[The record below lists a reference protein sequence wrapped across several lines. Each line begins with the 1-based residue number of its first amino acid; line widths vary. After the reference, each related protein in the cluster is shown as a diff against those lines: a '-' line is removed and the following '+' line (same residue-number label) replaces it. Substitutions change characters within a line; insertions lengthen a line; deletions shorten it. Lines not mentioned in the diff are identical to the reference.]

1 MAVAVAK
8 HTPPS
13 ELVRTIQ
20 WASFPWLAAG
30 LAVVVAGEVAG
41 DVFGLPPQLRTWS
54 FLFAMLVMAGG
65 LYPVLRISAYR
76 LRIDRTPRAAPWV
89 ETSEGKL
96 LIQTLRRITLNALSH
111 VTLDTR
117 LKRDLWLTGADVS
130 MLLTVLADECN
141 LDPAT

>member
-1 MAVAVAK
+1 
-8 HTPPS
+8 
-13 ELVRTIQ
+13 
-20 WASFPWLAAG
+20 
-30 LAVVVAGEVAG
+30 
-41 DVFGLPPQLRTWS
+41 
-54 FLFAMLVMAGG
+54 MLVMAGG

-141 LDPAT
+141 LDPATLKRTSNGELTIQALLDGMHAADPSE